1 MIKICFVCH
10 GNICRSPMAEFIMKD
25 LIKKKN
31 LEDKFYIE
39 SKATNTE
46 EIGNDIYPPVK
57 RKLEEKNIPYNY
69 HASTQLIKKDYEKF
83 DYFIGMDSNNIRNM
97 NYLFNDTNN
106 KIYKLLDFTELKH
119 NIEDPWYTR
128 NFEKVYNEIYLG
140 CNNLLKILSK

>member
-46 EIGNDIYPPVK
+46 EIGNCRGD
-57 RKLEEKNIPYNY
+57 KNKQCCQHIS
-69 HASTQLIKKDYEKF
+69 AA
-83 DYFIGMDSNNIRNM
+83 
-97 NYLFNDTNN
+97 
-106 KIYKLLDFTELKH
+106 
-119 NIEDPWYTR
+119 
-128 NFEKVYNEIYLG
+128 VG
-140 CNNLLKILSK
+140 CSCQ

>member
-25 LIKKKN
+25 LIKKNN

-39 SKATNTE
+39 SKATSAE

-57 RKLEEKNIPYNY
+57 RKLEEKNIPYSY
-69 HASTQLIKKDYEKF
+69 HESTQLIKQDYEKF

-119 NIEDPWYTR
+119 DIEDPWYTR

-140 CNNLLKILSK
+140 CNTLLKILSK